1 MSIYFTVIYHFVL
14 KAAELLGLS
23 QGHHVKLYFL
33 KLAIVTQ
40 FQHECLSYTASGLE
54 NI

>member
-14 KAAELLGLS
+14 EAAESLGLL

-33 KLAIVTQ
+33 KLVIVTQ
-40 FQHECLSYTASGLE
+40 FQHECLSYKASGLE